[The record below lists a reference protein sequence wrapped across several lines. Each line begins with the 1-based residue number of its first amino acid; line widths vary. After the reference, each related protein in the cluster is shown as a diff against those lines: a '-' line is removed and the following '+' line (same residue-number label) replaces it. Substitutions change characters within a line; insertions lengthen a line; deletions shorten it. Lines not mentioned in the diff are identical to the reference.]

1 MNSESFL
8 EVLVD
13 NDALLCLKTEEAEE
27 LVRRYPYFEAARFA
41 LLKKLKHEGDYRFN
55 EQLSS
60 ASVHCSDRKTLF
72 LFVEKPERT
81 SEQKEELAINQEQ
94 HSVLPSYAADE
105 QPDPG
110 TFSNQDEISVAEA
123 DGVTEIIGDPEPIQ
137 TPTDTLTSVEGTNPE
152 SHIPVPKKADAQSV
166 EADSTPLPLEAPA
179 KEETLVVESVPAV
192 EEIKRPEA
200 PIEIPAPPIQRKP
213 RIQWSPEQTIEAPND
228 ILSQI
233 LAYPDLGKQPAEKAP
248 VEAPQTGARSFSE
261 WLKSTRSPA
270 STEKSAVKNITPI
283 IPEKETPKATF
294 FNPVEMARK
303 SVEDRDDVVSETL
316 AKVYVS
322 QGDTNRAIRIYHK
335 LSLLYPEKSAYF
347 AALVEKIVK
356 PS

>member
-1 MNSESFL
+1 MNADSFL

-13 NDALLCLKTEEAEE
+13 HNALHRLKIEEAEE
-27 LVRRYPYFEAARFA
+27 LVKRYPYFEAARFA
-41 LLKKLKHEGDYRFN
+41 LLKKLKQEGDYRFN
-55 EQLSS
+55 EQLNS

-72 LFVEKPERT
+72 LFVEKPERI
-81 SEQKEELAINQEQ
+81 SSQREELAINQE
-94 HSVLPSYAADE
+94 HNSVLPAYTADE
-105 QPDPG
+105 PSEFDA
-110 TFSNQDEISVAEA
+110 SSAREESKVSEA
-123 DGVTEIIGDPEPIQ
+123 DVISKIGGAIEPIRIPTEAS
-137 TPTDTLTSVEGTNPE
+137 TPVENAHPE
-152 SHIPVPKKADAQSV
+152 SPAYIPERSDAYSV
-166 EADSTPLPLEAPA
+166 EAESTLQPLEIQA
-179 KEETLVVESVPAV
+179 KDVPLVSELVPAV
-192 EEIKRPEA
+192 EEVKKEDA
-200 PIEIPAPPIQRKP
+200 SIEISTPPIQRKP
-213 RIQWSPEQTIEAPND
+213 RIQWNPEQTIEAPND

-233 LAYPDLGKQPAEKAP
+233 LAYPDLGKQHPETVHA
-248 VEAPQTGARSFSE
+248 EAPQSGVRSFTD
-261 WLKSTRSPA
+261 WLKSTRTGA
-270 STEKSAVKNITPI
+270 STDRPSQSNVAKP

-316 AKVYVS
+316 AKIYIS

>member
-1 MNSESFL
+1 MNSASFL

-13 NDALLCLKTEEAEE
+13 NDALLRLKTEEAEE

-41 LLKKLKHEGDYRFN
+41 LLKKLKQEGDYRFN

-72 LFVEKPERT
+72 LFVEKPKNLSGHQVVSSTHGVFETVLPAYPADDPAAAEISSTQPEDSFADTLILIDVGESSESIQEAEDAPAEAEPKTSEAIIHT
-81 SEQKEELAINQEQ
+81 SEQEVVISPAPEPKLQPSAQQPKEEAPIN
-94 HSVLPSYAADE
+94 
-105 QPDPG
+105 
-110 TFSNQDEISVAEA
+110 
-123 DGVTEIIGDPEPIQ
+123 
-137 TPTDTLTSVEGTNPE
+137 
-152 SHIPVPKKADAQSV
+152 
-166 EADSTPLPLEAPA
+166 
-179 KEETLVVESVPAV
+179 ESVPVV
-192 EEIKRPEA
+192 EEAKSQESPKD
-200 PIEIPAPPIQRKP
+200 IPTPPVQRKP
-213 RIQWSPEQTIEAPND
+213 RIQWNPDQTIEAPND

-233 LAYPDLGKQPAEKAP
+233 LAYPDLGKPHPENVQAEPPRA
-248 VEAPQTGARSFSE
+248 GARSFTD
-261 WLKSTRSPA
+261 WLKSTR
-270 STEKSAVKNITPI
+270 NITSAPRQEDKNVVKP
-283 IPEKETPKATF
+283 IPEKEIPKATF

-316 AKVYVS
+316 AKIYIS